1 VITLQ
6 PAPQPYIR
14 ELPGRIAPTRV
25 AEVRARVGGIVM
37 ERAFQQG
44 ADVKAGDV
52 LYRIDPVRFE
62 VERDA
67 AEAALAK
74 AEAVLVQA
82 ELQAKRIEKLISGN
96 AATQVQ
102 NEAAIA
108 NWRQAQADVAARKAD
123 LARTKLELDY
133 TVVRSPIS
141 GRIGRALVTEGA
153 LVGHGGEATHLA
165 TVQQLDPVYADFTQS
180 AGELYQLRRDLES
193 GELTRVAPDAAKVRL
208 MLDDGT
214 LYPQAGKLLFSDAS
228 VDPGTGQVTLR
239 GEFPNPNGDLLPGM
253 YVRVQIEQGTD
264 NDALA
269 VPQQAV
275 QRNDTGGSEVY
286 VVRAD
291 NRAIL
296 QPIRIGRLA
305 DEAWLVLDGLKP
317 GDRVVVEGFQKILP
331 GDVVTP
337 VLWQS
342 TRAADAPSAQEAP
355 PPQIPAL
362 RKVDAR

>member
-1 VITLQ
+1 
-6 PAPQPYIR
+6 
-14 ELPGRIAPTRV
+14 
-25 AEVRARVGGIVM
+25 
-37 ERAFQQG
+37 
-44 ADVKAGDV
+44 
-52 LYRIDPVRFE
+52 
-62 VERDA
+62 
-67 AEAALAK
+67 
-74 AEAVLVQA
+74 
-82 ELQAKRIEKLISGN
+82 
-96 AATQVQ
+96 
-102 NEAAIA
+102 
-108 NWRQAQADVAARKAD
+108 
-123 LARTKLELDY
+123 
-133 TVVRSPIS
+133 
-141 GRIGRALVTEGA
+141 
-153 LVGHGGEATHLA
+153 
-165 TVQQLDPVYADFTQS
+165 QLDPVYADFTQS

-214 LYPQAGKLLFSDAS
+214 LYPYAGKLLFSDAS

-296 QPIRIGRLA
+296 QTIRTGRQLE
-305 DEAWLVLDGLKP
+305 DEWLVLDGLKP

-337 VLWQS
+337 LPW
-342 TRAADAPSAQEAP
+342 
-355 PPQIPAL
+355 
-362 RKVDAR
+362 